1 MNGSRWRKIFS
12 NGFLCAAIAVTVCFL
27 LFNLAANFLYPW
39 RGDDFLRLY
48 QLRTMSPFALIK
60 LSYLHWT
67 LRLGN
72 VVCSFSESAAAKLF
86 SISSTRLF
94 RY

>member
-39 RGDDFLRLY
+39 RGDDFCGYISCVPCRRL
-48 QLRTMSPFALIK
+48 L
-60 LSYLHWT
+60 
-67 LRLGN
+67 
-72 VVCSFSESAAAKLF
+72 
-86 SISSTRLF
+86 
-94 RY
+94 